1 MAEIVEVEISMIDV
15 GAHEQRLGVNDEA
28 INDLTCSI
36 RRIGVLVP
44 LVVRPH
50 GDRFVL
56 VAGHRRLRAAKLC
69 GCKKVPVLCKEAG
82 VGEGAEI
89 AFAEN
94 FFRADLSAVE
104 QAGAIKDVI
113 STGALTIEQIAVGFH
128 RTQDWVRRQLSIL
141 DWPADV
147 LGALHSGTIS
157 VSAASNIALITEDT
171 YRGFLVKNAVE
182 NGATARTT
190 AAWLQAFRAMAP
202 VDAALNAEPVASG
215 LPSTPAVPQAPCICC
230 GNVFRTD
237 ELSHVPVCV
246 GCIRVIRGVGESR

>member
-1 MAEIVEVEISMIDV
+1 MAEIIEVEISKIDT
-15 GAHEQRLGVNDEA
+15 GFHKQRMEVDDEA

-36 RRIGVLVP
+36 RRIGMLVP
-44 LVVRPH
+44 LVARLD
-50 GDRFVL
+50 GDRYVL
-56 VAGHRRLRAAKLC
+56 IAGHRRLRAAELC
-69 GCKKVPVLCKEAG
+69 GLDKVPVLLRETG
-82 VGEGAEI
+82 VEDGAEV

-104 QAGAIKDVI
+104 QACAIKDVI
-113 STGALTIEQIAVGFH
+113 DTGALTIDQVAVGFH
-128 RTQDWVRRQLSIL
+128 RTPDWVRRQLSIL
-141 DWPADV
+141 DWPDDV
-147 LGALHSGTIS
+147 LDALHSGRIS

-171 YRGFLVKNAVE
+171 YRSFLVKNAVE

-202 VDAALNAEPVASG
+202 VDAALNAEPVAQGS
-215 LPSTPAVPQAPCICC
+215 PSTPAVPQAPCICC

-246 GCIRVIRGVGESR
+246 GCIRVIRGVGESH